1 MNRLNITTTTLG
13 TIIGNELSENVGTE
27 RPISIWTKYHKPRHL
42 RSFSWLKKSRV
53 LEGKK
58 GIGLRISIRILNFFW
73 DFSRVIWCLWV
84 FFLFRFGARR
94 EKTWKWESVVVV
106 VLGDKSE
113 IGLGSLFWIAG
124 VWSSDG
130 FWVFNL
136 KG

>member
-13 TIIGNELSENVGTE
+13 TVIGNELSENVSTE

-113 IGLGSLFWIAG
+113 IGLGLLFWIAG

-130 FWVFNL
+130 FWVFYL